1 MAVASLANRIQVNTN
16 CANNDALYGPYNSI
30 TEAISSI
37 PPALLNGEGAR
48 GRTIGVLEDDK
59 VVEYW
64 WQPEGE
70 GYNFVKKGGSS
81 EIVVDDTLNNESSN
95 PIANKAVAEKFEE
108 IEGLIGTG
116 GGSADVTMGET
127 FTTNMIVGGIDSGT
141 QIKATDTI
149 KTIIKNMLLKLKQAF
164 VKSNPSAS
172 ISPTGG
178 NVEYGTTV
186 SSTFTANLIDG
197 KFTQYTNGGT
207 STQDISMGCTKT
219 SAVFQKKVGN
229 GSYEAYNGAEFNVNE
244 TTYIK
249 AIVSH
254 TASTTKPTNSD
265 DSSTLSYPEGS
276 KEITATYTPKFGWF
290 FVTLDAMPESVTR
303 QTFGSYKGLVTGAF
317 NTTQSFDKKV
327 VLLAIPSAY
336 KLSSALSANNEEQ
349 TYTESNITI
358 ADVGGTGRS
367 YKLFAFKYDAVLGVN
382 VTLKITT

>member
-1 MAVASLANRIQVNTN
+1 MTVASLANRIQVNTN
-16 CANNDALYGPYNSI
+16 CANNDVLYGPYNSI
-30 TEAISSI
+30 AEAISSI

-64 WQPEGE
+64 WQPQGE
-70 GYNFVKKGGSS
+70 GYDFVKKYDGS
-81 EIVVDDTLNNESSN
+81 V
-95 PIANKAVAEKFEE
+95 
-108 IEGLIGTG
+108 
-116 GGSADVTMGET
+116 DVTMGEA
-127 FTTNMIVGGIDSGT
+127 FTTNMAVGGIDSGT

-186 SSTFTANLIDG
+186 SSAFTANLIDG

-219 SAVFQKKVGN
+219 SAAFQKKVGS
-229 GSYEAYNGAEFNVNE
+229 GSYTDYTNGTSFKVDE
-244 TTYIK
+244 TTSIK

-254 TASTTKPTNSD
+254 STSTVKPTNSD
-265 DSSTLSYPEGS
+265 GSSTLSYPEGS

-290 FVTLDAMPESVTR
+290 FVTLDVMPESVTR
-303 QTFGSYKGLVTGAF
+303 QTFGSYKGLITGAF

-349 TYTESNITI
+349 TYDESSITI
-358 ADVGGTGRS
+358 TDAGGTDRS

-382 VTLKITT
+382 VTFKITT